1 MSISWEQWDAMCAS
15 LDYSWQRMTELS
27 EPRTA
32 DGESE
37 YQVLVE
43 HAMDTANRLVGLS
56 LTDTPPLANA
66 GLRERWQEGRRVA
79 MEMRERIVLASAAAA
94 ERTLLA
100 DEASMLEHE

>member
-1 MSISWEQWDAMCAS
+1 MCAS
-15 LDYSWQRMTELS
+15 LDYSWQRMTELP
-27 EPRTA
+27 EPRTP

-56 LTDTPPLANA
+56 LTDTPPLSNA

-79 MEMRERIVLASAAAA
+79 MEMRERIVLQREAAA

-100 DEASMLEHE
+100 DEEASILEHE